1 MKRLLL
7 IFALLLSIVA
17 LADMPGNKPRPS
29 GTFMVVNAS
38 AFPAFRFSLSPNY
51 GDTLYWLRDSTL
63 IHMPGGRGAP
73 MSFSFQVSRADSGKT
88 YNLGYFTSING
99 HVILRI
105 DSVVN
110 DSVVKFTRLD
120 SPSKRNEGFGVT
132 GTQEPL
138 SPGMQLL
145 PVLGA
150 AALVALLAWWVRRR
164 YLRSGE
170 VVV

>member
-1 MKRLLL
+1 MKRLLT
-7 IFALLLSIVA
+7 FFLLLLCLPA
-17 LADMPGNKPRPS
+17 LADMPGSKPRPS
-29 GTFMVVNAS
+29 GSFMVVNAS

-51 GDTLYWLRDSTL
+51 GDTIYWLHDSTL

-73 MSFSFQVSRADSGKT
+73 ISFSFQVSRADSGKT
-88 YNLGYFTSING
+88 YNLGYFTGVNG

-120 SPSKRNEGFGVT
+120 SPSTRNEGFGVT
-132 GTQEPL
+132 ATQEPL

-150 AALVALLAWWVRRR
+150 SALVALLVWWVRRR

-170 VVV
+170 VVM